1 MIVSNYLS
9 IWEVAHRWHGVDPNK
24 TDPSDLPMIVQ
35 DTIRHL
41 SEAVLNGELR
51 LYLSDVIPSFDYE
64 RSTSQVRYEI
74 INDLPD
80 ALHQC
85 AFERKYQKSVLDGI

>member
-1 MIVSNYLS
+1 
-9 IWEVAHRWHGVDPNK
+9 
-24 TDPSDLPMIVQ
+24 
-35 DTIRHL
+35 
-41 SEAVLNGELR
+41 
-51 LYLSDVIPSFDYE
+51 LSDVIPSFDYE